1 MGPKGRPVTSI
12 SGTQT
17 ISRAVGALRFVAAR
31 HGKAVRLADIAEA
44 LALPRPTVHRLLQ
57 ALVEEG
63 LLARDRS
70 SRRYVLGSFSL
81 ELGLVSARSLT
92 MHQQCRPTLQQ
103 LAERTGDTSF
113 LFVRSANDSVCID
126 RVQGTFPIQ
135 TPSVPLGARH
145 PLGITAGGLAL
156 FAALD
161 DADADQ
167 VLADIDPL
175 LHAYGRMTG
184 DELLRLRRLA
194 RTTGHALIGNR
205 AVPGVTGVG
214 LPIFAPTGSAVAAV
228 AVASTSERMTA
239 ARVAEILPDLRAAAE
254 AITRLT

>member
-1 MGPKGRPVTSI
+1 MTPI

-17 ISRAVGALRFVAAR
+17 ISRAVGALRLVAAR
-31 HGKAVRLADIAEA
+31 HGKPVRLADIAEA

-63 LLARDRS
+63 LLARDRT
-70 SRRYVLGSFSL
+70 SRRYVLGGFSL
-81 ELGLVSARSLT
+81 ELGLVSARTLI
-92 MHQQCRPTLQQ
+92 MHQQCRPTLQH

-113 LFVRSANDSVCID
+113 LFIRSANDSVCAD

-161 DADADQ
+161 DAEAAA
-167 VLADIDPL
+167 VLNDVEPL
-175 LHAYGRMTG
+175 LHAYGKMTA
-184 DELLRLRRLA
+184 DELMRLRRLA
-194 RTTGHALIGNR
+194 RTTGYALIGNR
-205 AVPGVTGVG
+205 AVPGVTGIG
-214 LPIFAPTGSAVAAV
+214 LPVIGRTGSAIAAV

-239 ARVAEILPDLRAAAE
+239 RRAAEIVPDLRAAAE
-254 AITRLT
+254 AIARFA

>member
-1 MGPKGRPVTSI
+1 MGSKGRPVTSI

-161 DADADQ
+161 DAEATA
-167 VLADIDPL
+167 VLQDIEPL
-175 LHAYGRMTG
+175 LHAYGKMTS
-184 DELLRLRRLA
+184 DELIRLRRLA

-205 AVPGVTGVG
+205 AVPGVTGIG
-214 LPIFAPTGSAVAAV
+214 LPVIGRTGRAIAAV
-228 AVASTSERMTA
+228 AVASTSERMTPQRA
-239 ARVAEILPDLRAAAE
+239 TEIVPDLRAAAE
-254 AITRLT
+254 AIARFA